1 MSDGACVCGRAC
13 DRHLISIASWRFAPA
28 ARIAHGAECSRSVV
42 LRSRL
47 RNPHQA
53 QRAVSCKET
62 PMKKMLL
69 AAAALM
75 LVATSPAFADSH
87 SCRFLGHSR
96 GVGATGPGYN
106 PYDDYYAWTPGC
118 YHGHPSPYARY
129 DQNGHLYDENLPD
142 RW

>member
-1 MSDGACVCGRAC
+1 
-13 DRHLISIASWRFAPA
+13 
-28 ARIAHGAECSRSVV
+28 
-42 LRSRL
+42 
-47 RNPHQA
+47 
-53 QRAVSCKET
+53 
-62 PMKKMLL
+62 MKKMLL